1 MDPVLALILGCLLT
15 FMVAGAGVVLW
26 QVSKRLKRVQERL
39 EAMQVLSLLP
49 DRVQALS
56 RVVEDLDPGLIREE
70 FERIETLQAARD
82 LGTAGVAVSVSIPF
96 SPEIIIGVGNAI
108 TEKAEAIAKEHGVSR
123 VDSVMAGGDAA
134 DVILNCAKDRNADLI
149 VMGTRGLS
157 DLKGLFVGSVS
168 HKVSHLADCSCIM
181 VR

>member
-70 FERIETLQAARD
+70 FERIHTALARLEALAASP
-82 LGTAGVAVSVSIPF
+82 AGAAP
-96 SPEIIIGVGNAI
+96 PEI
-108 TEKAEAIAKEHGVSR
+108 SR
-123 VDSVMAGGDAA
+123 A
-134 DVILNCAKDRNADLI
+134 DVVRALVHRWLRDEGYRSARLLDGETDFSKDPVAIQVRGILN
-149 VMGTRGLS
+149 GTQIE
-157 DLKGLFVGSVS
+157 GSV
-168 HKVSHLADCSCIM
+168 L
-181 VR
+181 VRGDEVVEATLEPDYRAFP